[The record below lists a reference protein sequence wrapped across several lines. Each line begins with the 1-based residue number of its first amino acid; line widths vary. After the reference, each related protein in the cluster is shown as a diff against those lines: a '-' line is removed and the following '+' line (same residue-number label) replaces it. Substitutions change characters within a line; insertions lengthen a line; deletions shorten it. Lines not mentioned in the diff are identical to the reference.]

1 MELISKEIIKIIVKK
16 KKQEEKSYILHKNP
30 TEQIIGL
37 IPFFWN
43 RPDINSYDKKLYLNN
58 NNFLLELN
66 NIITINVREKE
77 KKETK
82 ITYKKHI
89 KKEII
94 NLFEEKYGYEKL
106 KMKNIINILEI
117 CEGNIKIYLI
127 NINKNKRIYSKI
139 SKEKTEGTLSL
150 LMYYNNPEIKEDLE
164 LFENMYQLKD
174 NKDLFNKTLSL
185 YENTDK
191 ILELKLKKI
200 YQKVIVDYQK

>member
-1 MELISKEIIKIIVKK
+1 MELISEKIIKIIVKK
-16 KKQEEKSYILHKNP
+16 KKQEDKSYIIHKQP
-30 TEQIIGL
+30 TEKIIGV

-43 RPDINSYDKKLYLNN
+43 RPDINSYNKKLYLNN
-58 NNFLLELN
+58 NNFFLESN
-66 NIITINVREKE
+66 NIITINIRNKE
-77 KKETK
+77 EKETK
-82 ITYKKHI
+82 LTYKKHI

-94 NLFEEKYGYEKL
+94 KFFEEKYGYEKL

-127 NINKNKRIYSKI
+127 NINKNKRIYNKI
-139 SKEKTEGTLSL
+139 SKEKIEGTFSL

-164 LFENMYQLKD
+164 LFENMYQLED
-174 NKDLFNKTLSL
+174 NKYLFDKTLSL

-200 YQKVIVDYQK
+200 YQKVVMDYQK